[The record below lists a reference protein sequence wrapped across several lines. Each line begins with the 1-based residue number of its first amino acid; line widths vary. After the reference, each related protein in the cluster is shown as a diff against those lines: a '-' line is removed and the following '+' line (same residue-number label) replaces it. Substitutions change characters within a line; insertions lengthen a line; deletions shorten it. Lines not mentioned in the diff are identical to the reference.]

1 MDGSHLLLFIII
13 VGLLI
18 RSKDLREQRD
28 NWKESCKLYAEECY
42 REAGY
47 RQHYSGYQRSLS

>member
-13 VGLLI
+13 AGLLI

-42 REAGY
+42 EEA
-47 RQHYSGYQRSLS
+47 LS

>member
-42 REAGY
+42 EEA
-47 RQHYSGYQRSLS
+47 LS